1 MNANENA
8 VQFREPGFIP
18 AVEPQEWTSQGVSV
32 EPQEFERLLQRAM
45 EVLAARSKRAKERF
59 AAPCQVAD
67 SAAMMRTSSVE

>member
-18 AVEPQEWTSQGVSV
+18 AVERQEWISQGVSV

-45 EVLAARSKRAKERF
+45 EILTAKSERAKQS
-59 AAPCQVAD
+59 P
-67 SAAMMRTSSVE
+67 

>member
-18 AVEPQEWTSQGVSV
+18 VVERQEWTSQGVSV

-45 EVLAARSKRAKERF
+45 EILTARSERAE
-59 AAPCQVAD
+59 Q
-67 SAAMMRTSSVE
+67 SS